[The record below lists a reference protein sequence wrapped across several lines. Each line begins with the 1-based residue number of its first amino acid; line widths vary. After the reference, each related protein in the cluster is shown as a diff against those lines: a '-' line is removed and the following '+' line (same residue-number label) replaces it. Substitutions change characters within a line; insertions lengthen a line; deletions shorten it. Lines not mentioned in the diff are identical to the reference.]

1 MLKFTGA
8 GTRAGLSSKQRVNEH
23 SPRNPGFRQ
32 LMKNHLFSED
42 PPGQKFVAIGG
53 GNGLSTLLSGLKR
66 FVKSSDPQGFGLE
79 SLSAIVAVSDDG
91 GSSGRL
97 RDELQMLPPGDI
109 RNCMVALSE
118 DSLLLSKLFRHRF
131 RGDGNLGGHSFG
143 NLFLAALTEITG
155 DFAEAVKI
163 SSEVLASKGH
173 IYPATVSDV
182 RLAAE
187 LFDGST
193 LKGETNISK
202 VGGKI
207 KRLYL
212 EPENCQ
218 PLPEA
223 MAAIY
228 EADVITVGP
237 GSLFTS
243 LLPPL
248 LVDGMADAI
257 GASSAVKVF
266 ITNLMTQPGETD
278 GLSAQMHMQV
288 VKEYAP
294 GIDFDYVIV
303 NDHPVSPKQAE
314 LYAGEGAEQIG
325 VHGSISP
332 ETIEGAEII
341 YGNLLDEGDMVRHH
355 PEKLAQVVLLCAVQA
370 KNRSFGSPGS
380 RGKRTT
386 PSAETAATP
395 PL

>member
-1 MLKFTGA
+1 
-8 GTRAGLSSKQRVNEH
+8 
-23 SPRNPGFRQ
+23 
-32 LMKNHLFSED
+32 MKHHLFSEEAQ
-42 PPGQKFVAIGG
+42 GQKFVAIGG
-53 GNGLSTLLSGLKR
+53 GNGLSTLLAGLKSYVR
-66 FVKSSDPQGFGLE
+66 QADGAGFGVE

-118 DSLLLSKLFRHRF
+118 DSLLLSKLFKHRF
-131 RGDGNLGGHSFG
+131 SGDGNLGGHSFG

-155 DFAEAVKI
+155 DFAEAIKL
-163 SSEVLASKGH
+163 SSEILASKGH

-187 LFDGST
+187 LYDGST
-193 LKGETNISK
+193 IKGETNISK
-202 VGGKI
+202 VGGQV

-212 EPENCQ
+212 EPEDCQ

-223 MAAIY
+223 LAAIY

-248 LVDGMADAI
+248 LVNGMSEAI
-257 GASSAVKVF
+257 AASPAIKIF

-278 GLSAQMHMQV
+278 GLSAQMHLHT
-288 VKEYAP
+288 VKQYAP
-294 GIDFDYVIV
+294 AIGFDYVIV
-303 NDHPVSPKQAE
+303 NDHPVSSRQAE

-341 YGNLLDEGDMVRHH
+341 YGNLLDDGDMVRHH
-355 PEKLAQVVLLCAVQA
+355 PGKLAEVILLCAVQA
-370 KNRSFGSPGS
+370 QNG
-380 RGKRTT
+380 
-386 PSAETAATP
+386 
-395 PL
+395 LLV